1 MKPQKYFS
9 IVEMMTVVFIIL
21 ALLTL
26 ITPMFTKL
34 RMNARNAVCKSQLRQ
49 IGILINSYAS
59 SYDGYLPNDDAVT
72 RYDSWV
78 PRLIN
83 DLPTFKS
90 KWDNTELYRNW
101 NGHLLPFIDTPL
113 KNFVRSVKV
122 SIDGKIR
129 RGDGTWNTPTW
140 EDVPKDPTYNA
151 WAVVHDAYTKGG
163 FQDLKT
169 FICPEIFTNT
179 YDVRA
184 YNATNGRVFPRIK
197 LAEYCGFEQ
206 NNGNYM
212 GDGIPTTYLANDY
225 FFGKNGYMGAKVDS
239 LRIDQINEISKK
251 VFLMEGGICY
261 AGGNWS
267 SNDIYFGGGNRTDH
281 YDLVL
286 NAYENSFQKGSVG
299 GHKFSFVHDGYDYFW
314 TSYLPGSAEGKYFGQ
329 SVANEFNVYF
339 EGKAYMLPCRN
350 INNGAIGY
358 QIVSFI
364 EPENGKTFKSF
375 FDSKG
380 IANQFTQFVV
390 YDEKEF
396 HYLTGNANLLFG
408 DGSVQTKS
416 QGWVYNN
423 RNRIAQLGM
432 E

>member
-1 MKPQKYFS
+1 MKPKKYFS

-21 ALLTL
+21 ALMTL
-26 ITPMFTKL
+26 IAPVFTKL

-72 RYDSWV
+72 RYDAWL

-83 DLPTFKS
+83 DLPAFKN
-90 KWDNTELYRNW
+90 KWDDTALYQYW
-101 NGHLLPFIDTPL
+101 NGHLLPFINTPL
-113 KNFVRSVKV
+113 KTFERRAKV
-122 SIDGKIR
+122 SIDGKVR
-129 RGDGTWNTPTW
+129 WGNSTWDSSSWDT
-140 EDVPKDPTYNA
+140 VPADPLYKG
-151 WAVVHDAYTKGG
+151 WVVVNDAYTKGG

-184 YNATNGRVFPRIK
+184 FNATNGRVFPRIK

-212 GDGIPTTYLANDY
+212 GDGIPTTYIANDY
-225 FFGKNGYMGAKVDS
+225 FFGKNGYYGSKVDS

-251 VFLMEGGICY
+251 VYLMEGGICY

-267 SNDIYFGGGNRTDH
+267 SNEIYFGGGNRTND

-286 NAYENSFQKGSVG
+286 NAFENAFQKGGVAGHKLSFVHDDKDIFWTSFVHGSVG
-299 GHKFSFVHDGYDYFW
+299 GFYYSQD
-314 TSYLPGSAEGKYFGQ
+314 
-329 SVANEFNVYF
+329 VANDFNLQF

-350 INNGAIGY
+350 IWNSSIGY

-364 EPENGKTFKSF
+364 EPDNGKTFKSF

-380 IANQFTQFVV
+380 IANQFSKFDI

-396 HYLTGNANLLFG
+396 HYVTGNANLLFG
-408 DGSVQTKS
+408 DGSVQTKD
-416 QGWVYNN
+416 QGWIYNN
-423 RNRIAQLGM
+423 RNKIAQQTQ